1 MATSA
6 CIEMRKYNGLD
17 LHLIH
22 SNREILCPEGHR
34 ALLVILKV
42 ISTFFTGFVMLFA
55 DAFMGLTVFFA
66 LLFFF
71 SDLSIK
77 IKSDLSP
84 PLVTHL

>member
-42 ISTFFTGFVMLFA
+42 ISTFFTGFIMHFA
-55 DAFMGLTVFFA
+55 DTFMGLTVF
-66 LLFFF
+66 LHCYIF

-77 IKSDLSP
+77 IKSDLAP